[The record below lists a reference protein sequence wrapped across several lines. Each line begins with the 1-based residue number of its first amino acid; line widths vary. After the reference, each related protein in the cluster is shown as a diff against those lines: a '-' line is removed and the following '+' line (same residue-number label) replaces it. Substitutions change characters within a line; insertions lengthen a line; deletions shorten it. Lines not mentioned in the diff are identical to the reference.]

1 MKRKTFA
8 ILGLG
13 IFGSTIA
20 KTLSE
25 NGYDVIGMDLDMINV
40 ERVSEYVIQA
50 VQADFTDIEQLRM
63 AGVADVDTAIV
74 ATGSKLEASIMA
86 VLHLKELGVPYII
99 AKAKNKINLQIL
111 EKIGADRVVRP
122 EKEMGVRVAKSLMSA
137 NVMDMVDIDSEYSLL
152 EIKAPEA
159 WLGKALVD
167 LHLRREYGVN
177 VLGYRLE
184 ADGKLNMDITAKYV
198 VNAND
203 FLLVIAE
210 NKKFEAMEYK
220 GKI

>member
-40 ERVSEYVIQA
+40 ERVSEYVTQA

-159 WLGKALVD
+159 WLGKVLVD

>member
-40 ERVSEYVIQA
+40 ERVSEYVTQA

-63 AGVADVDTAIV
+63 AGVADFDTAIV

-184 ADGKLNMDITAKYV
+184 ADGKLNIDITAKYV

>member
-40 ERVSEYVIQA
+40 ERVSEYVTQA

>member
-25 NGYDVIGMDLDMINV
+25 NGYDVIGMDLDMVNV
-40 ERVSEYVIQA
+40 ERVSDYVTQA

-63 AGVADVDTAIV
+63 SGVADVDTAII

-86 VLHLKELGVPYII
+86 VLHLKELGIPYII

-111 EKIGADRVVRP
+111 LKIGADRVVRP
-122 EKEMGVRVAKSLMSA
+122 EKEMGVRVAKSLMSE
-137 NVMDMVDIDSEYSLL
+137 NVMDMVDIDEDYSLL
-152 EIKAPEA
+152 EIKAPEE
-159 WLGKALVD
+159 WHGKALID

-177 VLGYRLE
+177 VLGYRTE
-184 ADGKLNMDITAKYV
+184 KEGKLNVDLTANYM
-198 VNAND
+198 VNGDD

>member
-40 ERVSEYVIQA
+40 ERVSEYVTQA

-86 VLHLKELGVPYII
+86 VLYLKELGVPYII